1 MSEFN
6 SRIEA
11 QRRIVQIVNSAAWSE
26 ELFGL
31 SSKAIQRWTVANHVD
46 PAEEV
51 VPLIKA
57 AAAELFFL
65 ADQSQDQISAE
76 YVSAAQRV
84 SEIASTLELQMRRL
98 RS

>member
-11 QRRIVQIVNSAAWSE
+11 QRRVVQIVNSKPWSE

-31 SSKAIQRWTVANHVD
+31 SSKAIQRWIAANRVE
-46 PAEEV
+46 PSSPI
-51 VPLIKA
+51 VPLIKG

-65 ADQSQDQISAE
+65 ADQSQDQISPE
-76 YVSAAQRV
+76 YISAAQKV
-84 SEIASTLELQMRRL
+84 AEIASSLELQMGFQ
-98 RS
+98 